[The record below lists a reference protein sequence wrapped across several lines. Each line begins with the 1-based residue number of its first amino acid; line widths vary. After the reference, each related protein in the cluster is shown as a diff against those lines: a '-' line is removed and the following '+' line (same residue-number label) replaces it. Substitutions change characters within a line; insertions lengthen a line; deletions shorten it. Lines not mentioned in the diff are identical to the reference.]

1 MLTIEPSA
9 ENTIQGICAFSIIGM
24 SHYKRV
30 IDENRAIMLV
40 HNYLALVIYDCLLT
54 VGSEV
59 AFFWNLRRLNGAMIL
74 FLLNRYLTLAVQ
86 ILRCIPSPLSFE
98 VRCLAIPWL
107 PIRSLIR
114 SRGRDLDN
122 PTCLSCILIRFQR
135 CDSAPCLLCV
145 RTVAIFAL
153 GRYVD
158 ALHCAPMILK
168 IERSILY
175 TKDIRIVSL
184 AIQVPYFS
192 DGFLPFLIYLLL
204 QYYSVYINRYSW

>member
-122 PTCLSCILIRFQR
+122 PTCLSCILIRLQH
-135 CDSAPCLLCV
+135 CEDVLCLLCV
-145 RTVAIFAL
+145 RILAIFAL
-153 GRYVD
+153 GRYVE
-158 ALHCAPMILK
+158 ALYYALMILTT
-168 IERSILY
+168 ERSILCI
-175 TKDIRIVSL
+175 KDIRIVSWAL
-184 AIQVPYFS
+184 PVLHFS
-192 DGFLPFLIYLLL
+192 DGFLPFLDSMFLEYHSAYLKWC
-204 QYYSVYINRYSW
+204 SE